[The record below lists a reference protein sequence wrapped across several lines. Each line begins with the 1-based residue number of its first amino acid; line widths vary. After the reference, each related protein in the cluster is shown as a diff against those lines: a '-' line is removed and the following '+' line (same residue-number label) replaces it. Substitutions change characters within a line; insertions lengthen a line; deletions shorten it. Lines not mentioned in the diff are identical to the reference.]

1 MAKLDSMKSSF
12 WVKVQPEILEI
23 PVVTPSNYI
32 QILLLS
38 WDCDENKKDLLCA
51 SADVALQDFYKG
63 KSSNLLFDAM
73 TLAVCSMITALVMFK
88 IKSTHFFTTIPA
100 NFLNGNVEDFDMC
113 INIFHKNCEDRNC
126 RIKAYKNSFTY
137 RREVD
142 LDAFFED
149 DSIKSN

>member
-1 MAKLDSMKSSF
+1 
-12 WVKVQPEILEI
+12 
-23 PVVTPSNYI
+23 
-32 QILLLS
+32 
-38 WDCDENKKDLLCA
+38 
-51 SADVALQDFYKG
+51 
-63 KSSNLLFDAM
+63 
-73 TLAVCSMITALVMFK
+73 MITALVMFK

-149 DSIKSN
+149 DSIKVIDYVKNAKRQRQRDEVEEEKVEEEKVQFNDILLFGQALKSIILKGEIIHSI